1 MPSATDLI
9 VKNGA
14 DVDKTF
20 TLLSPAPGYG
30 EPAEWALKE
39 GVISSVFPRFT
50 ASARTSKRPNS
61 AAAAKTVQVKLRV
74 PSSYTDSVT
83 GRTLVGSA
91 FEFNGTATVPND
103 FPELLKPDAAAFVA
117 NIIGHALIREMVAN
131 GLPAT

>member
-1 MPSATDLI
+1 MPSATNLI
-9 VKNGA
+9 VKDGA

-30 EPAEWALKE
+30 APAEWALKE

-50 ASARTSKRPNS
+50 ASARSSQRPNS
-61 AAAAKTVQVKLRV
+61 LGAAKSVTVKIRV

-83 GRTLVGSA
+83 GRTLTGSA

-103 FPELLKPDAAAFVA
+103 FPENLKADAVAFTSNLLSS
-117 NIIGHALIREMVAN
+117 ALVKEMIRD